1 MSKLTTD
8 EDYHLFLKG
17 FVLNLNVSV
26 AKEVILAKE
35 FQTISATSVPSGS
48 CNLKYEIK
56 CSFVYLSYLLFI

>member
-17 FVLNLNVSV
+17 FALNLNVSV

-56 CSFVYLSYLLFI
+56 